1 MSVQFLE
8 MTNKLSHSATG
19 SVLYRKRFKLTYNV
33 SSILSLDHSLY
44 ITQHLL
50 LHFNGFIGEFLQKS
64 LKSVR
69 LPVLQWLYPQV
80 DHRTRLG
87 WELAEILAVMVFVP
101 CLQKVLFSL
110 VAGLKTGFKGGPS
123 DASTAP
129 SLFML
134 YQLYHLF
141 SPV

>member
-64 LKSVR
+64 LQSVR

-110 VAGLKTGFKGGPS
+110 VA
-123 DASTAP
+123 
-129 SLFML
+129 
-134 YQLYHLF
+134 
-141 SPV
+141 V